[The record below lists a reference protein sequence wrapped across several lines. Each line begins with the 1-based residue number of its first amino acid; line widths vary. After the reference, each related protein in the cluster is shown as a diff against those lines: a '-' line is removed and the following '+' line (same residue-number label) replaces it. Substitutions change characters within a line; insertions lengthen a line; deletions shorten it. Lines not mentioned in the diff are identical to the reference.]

1 MAKSSASKKSFPL
14 DPTSFL
20 DELLGVPRSFLF
32 GWLAGLLVPVAS
44 LAGIVS
50 GIYFLTRK
58 VPFITEVV
66 EVEDRRRLAV
76 ELVEPA
82 EARALLQRTQD
93 SLRAFR
99 DEVRAETEI
108 EI

>member
-1 MAKSSASKKSFPL
+1 MAKWRAGRKAFPVDL
-14 DPTSFL
+14 TSFL

-32 GWLAGLLVPVAS
+32 GWLAGMFVPVVS

-58 VPFITEVV
+58 VPFVTEVV
-66 EVEDRRRLAV
+66 GIEDRRRLVV

-82 EARALLQRTQD
+82 EARALLRRGRDALRT
-93 SLRAFR
+93 FR

-108 EI
+108 EL